1 MSTSFLCPLTRTSR
15 SWRTHA
21 HRQPNTE
28 AVHPKWIEHRQSG
41 HLTKDKNCA
50 GCVEE
55 AGSRVAHW
63 RKKAD
68 PKPGVT
74 HVDLAAFEPSADGHK
89 YCLVAA
95 VTVEI
100 DKESKLL
107 PIVAPMPKR
116 TPSADLQQSKKLSQY
131 MQRPKPTPDHQLKNC
146 PHRGTGTH
154 IKPLSKYIHVS
165 RWLTS

>member
-1 MSTSFLCPLTRTSR
+1 M
-15 SWRTHA
+15 HA

-50 GCVEE
+50 VCVEE
-55 AGSRVAHW
+55 AGSRVGHW

-100 DKESKLL
+100 VKESKLL
-107 PIVAPMPKR
+107 PIFAPMPKKDSVSGLAAIKEALTVYAMTKTYTR
-116 TPSADLQQSKKLSQY
+116 SPAQELS
-131 MQRPKPTPDHQLKNC
+131 T
-146 PHRGTGTH
+146 
-154 IKPLSKYIHVS
+154 
-165 RWLTS
+165 